1 MRLPLTLLFIA
12 LASTGSADKR
22 GQVVCGI
29 PPDEAVAYVY
39 ESEYGGWDYI
49 GPLGRIP
56 GGPSHPT
63 AEAAVAW
70 HAPEQAEYVCD
81 VDILAGQLRLVH
93 TARLYRLHH
102 PFIPAGAVNEYG
114 EPLDYDYDPRQN
126 IVGAP
131 EVESAAAPY
140 EDLSRCI
147 TETREESW
155 NAQDGELL
163 QTLLTNSCPSLVFV
177 RYCVGPHLIELSP
190 GRLLEDPG
198 HCVDRWIEPGETQPG
213 TFALYPWEFLDWDFR
228 WAACA
233 GGLTKSAQE
242 HPCYFEP

>member
-39 ESEYGGWDYI
+39 ESKSGVWDYI

-56 GGPSHPT
+56 GGRSHPT

-81 VDILAGQLRLVH
+81 DPGGATSAHSHRAAL
-93 TARLYRLHH
+93 
-102 PFIPAGAVNEYG
+102 PGAVNEYG
-114 EPLDYDYDPRQN
+114 EPLDYDYDPRED
-126 IVGAP
+126 IVGVP
-131 EVESAAAPY
+131 EATEAEGNPGSAAAPY
-140 EDLSRCI
+140 EDLSRCV
-147 TETREESW
+147 TETREERW
-155 NAQDGELL
+155 YYDDGELH
-163 QTLLTNSCPSLVFV
+163 TLLTNSCPSLVFV
-177 RYCVGPHLIELSP
+177 RHCVGPHLFDLSP
-190 GRLLEDPG
+190 GRPLEDPG
-198 HCVDRWIEPGETQPG
+198 HCVDRWIEPGQTQPG

>member
-1 MRLPLTLLFIA
+1 MRRTAIVLA
-12 LASTGSADKR
+12 LCAIPAAAAADMR

-39 ESEYGGWDYI
+39 ESTSGVWDYI
-49 GPLGRIP
+49 GPLARIV
-56 GGPSHPT
+56 GDMGHPS
-63 AEAAVAW
+63 AEAAVARY
-70 HAPEQAEYVCD
+70 APEQAEYVCD
-81 VDILAGQLRLVH
+81 VDIQEGPIRVVH

-102 PFIPAGAVNEYG
+102 PFIPQGAVNEYG
-114 EPLDYDYDPRQN
+114 EPLDYDYDPRQD
-126 IVGAP
+126 IIGAP

-140 EDLSRCI
+140 EDLSGCI
-147 TETREESW
+147 TETREERW
-155 NAQDGELL
+155 YYDDGELH
-163 QTLLTNSCPSLVFV
+163 TSLTNSCPSLVFV

-213 TFALYPWEFLDWDFR
+213 SFAVHPWEFLDWDFR

-233 GGLTKSAQE
+233 GGLAKSAQE